1 MHQGFHLE
9 NSLFSSYNERALAE
23 PPPYSKKNM
32 YYNKEKGFNID
43 TAELACVFIEKY
55 KCWQNTCI
63 SLHPNIEAK
72 FVSIKLNEKGKS
84 LATIEI
90 KSNHNYDLF
99 QKEGLNIKV
108 IVGKNGCG
116 KTTILEAL
124 RNNFSGAIAILKD
137 SQGNFASNKE
147 INIKKSDSIILLKD
161 HDYKALKNIS
171 DGGLLQ
177 NFANNDSSNT
187 IKEELFAFR
196 YNFFPIYLKNK
207 ELYNFEK
214 GNPLFTHF
222 TIKPRHSFSDIVK
235 MYWQDKYKINDYDFE
250 ECLIKEPFLI
260 ILLYQINSEH
270 YIWEKFHPQR
280 HDIVSF
286 KTLLNYLDK
295 NIPNNLKDLQTKY
308 TPLLKELLIHNN
320 TYKCHS
326 IKNFP
331 QIKRKW
337 ESPKGILQNLYNDLK
352 IKNSFFNEP
361 ISINLDLFYY
371 DGIKKT
377 ESNLISFDD
386 FSAGEQQSLRIRYL
400 MYPGLTQLDRGH
412 GFWMVY
418 DEPEEHLHP
427 EWCRQ
432 FISNF
437 IKNFKHVK
445 NYALSKIEFF
455 QQQNSKT
462 KQLGNSAKSTAIYD
476 NDEDND
482 IIQYNH
488 LTETIDVLKK
498 RTFSVIIATHS
509 PFLLSDLFGQ
519 NIIYLKK
526 KDQHPVIINSSKN
539 TFAANIGE
547 MFYDSFFMRSTIGE
561 FAESKLKELIRF
573 KQSKNPSML
582 QSEADAILKSIG
594 DPVIRSLIEEIEAND
609 D

>member
-1 MHQGFHLE
+1 
-9 NSLFSSYNERALAE
+9 
-23 PPPYSKKNM
+23 M

-207 ELYNFEK
+207 DLYNFEK

-235 MYWQDKYKINDYDFE
+235 MYWQDKFDIQDYDFE
-250 ECLIKEPFLI
+250 ESLIDDPFLT
-260 ILLYQINSEH
+260 ILLRQIDSRH
-270 YIWEKFHPQR
+270 AIWDSFDYKKHSS
-280 HDIVSF
+280 ITF
-286 KTLLNYLDK
+286 KTLTNYLRGK
-295 NIPNNLKDLQTKY
+295 TTKRLKTLQTKY
-308 TPLLKELLIHNN
+308 NPLLKEFLFHKNA
-320 TYKCHS
+320 YKLHT
-326 IKNFP
+326 IKEYSKTKEN
-331 QIKRKW
+331 W
-337 ESPKGILQNLYNDLK
+337 ESSKGILQNLYNDLNSSL

-371 DGIKKT
+371 DGIKKM
-377 ESNLISFDD
+377 ESNSISFDD

-437 IKNFKHVK
+437 IKNFKYVK

-519 NIIYLKK
+519 NIIYLEKK
-526 KDQHPVIINSSKN
+526 NQHPVIINSSKN

-573 KQSKNPSML
+573 KQGKNPSML